1 MMQHATID
9 RMMNDPGASDDGP
22 LIAPY
27 VREQLEGLLGGSQAD
42 VAGAPE
48 RALMHAMLQ
57 DAVMCLIGEAAP
69 ASDRERLAADARY
82 WVESHSRE
90 WVFAFESVCDGLGI
104 DADWARRRLLA
115 MADARRSTATQG
127 CVLRSLRKGGS
138 RRRRAIHY
146 MGGRR
151 NRVGASV

>member
-9 RMMNDPGASDDGP
+9 RMMNDPGSSDDSP
-22 LIAPY
+22 LIAPF
-27 VREQLEGLLGGSQAD
+27 VREQLEELLGGSRAH

-69 ASDRERLAADARY
+69 ASERERLAADARY

-104 DADWARRRLLA
+104 DVDWARCRLLA
-115 MADARRSTATQG
+115 MADARRATATQG
-127 CVLRSLRKGGS
+127 CALRALRKGGS

-151 NRVGASV
+151 GGVADTV

>member
-1 MMQHATID
+1 MQHATID
-9 RMMNDPGASDDGP
+9 RLMNDPGSSDDSP
-22 LIAPY
+22 LIAPF
-27 VREQLEGLLGGSQAD
+27 VREQLEDLLGGGASD

-69 ASDRERLAADARY
+69 ASDRDRLAADARY
-82 WVESHSRE
+82 WVESRSRE
-90 WVFAFESVCDGLGI
+90 WVFAFESVCDALGI
-104 DADWARRRLLA
+104 DAEWARRKLLA
-115 MADARRSTATQG
+115 LADTRRATAVQG

-138 RRRRAIHY
+138 RRRRAIHF

-151 NRVGASV
+151 SRVSDIG